1 MINVSDPRGASG
13 FVEWADD
20 NYETF
25 VEFGFLPKATTEAA
39 WQDWGAALLLMRDLV
54 VFNIPDP
61 YQFTDWREWAIRL
74 MQAVGA
80 GA

>member
-1 MINVSDPRGASG
+1 MINISDPRTAVS
-13 FVEWADD
+13 FEEWADD
-20 NYETF
+20 NHDTLADY
-25 VEFGFLPKATTEAA
+25 GYLPKAGD
-39 WQDWGAALLLMRDLV
+39 DWLDWSSAVMLMGALT

-74 MQAVGA
+74 MQALGA